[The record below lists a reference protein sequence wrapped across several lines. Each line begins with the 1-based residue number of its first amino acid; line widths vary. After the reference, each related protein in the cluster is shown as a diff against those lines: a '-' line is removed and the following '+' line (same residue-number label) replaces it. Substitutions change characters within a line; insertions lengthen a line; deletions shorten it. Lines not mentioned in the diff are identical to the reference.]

1 MRRVSVALVCAV
13 SVVAFTNI
21 ASAADLYQ
29 PAYKSP
35 PPPPMLAPV
44 QDWSGVYVGIEGGYG
59 WGHERFDQAFDPF
72 FLSNPVLAPL
82 PSLRAPV
89 DLAGPDLVVHDPTI
103 SSVHQSGWLGGG
115 FGGVQ
120 KQWGSWV
127 LGLEAGID
135 GADIKGSTTATNS
148 QTCVSCRIVVPVSEP
163 AALLVIDRPNIKIDQ
178 SQTIN
183 SKIDL
188 LGFAGPKIGW
198 AFSPSWMIYGT
209 GGLAWAHLEANAS
222 QNQTVQRCDS
232 TGTNCIPFT
241 FDSGSSFDFSRTQS
255 GGLTMFGWAAGAG
268 IDWKYQID
276 PGSAMILGVKYL
288 HYGFGNNT
296 LTLADNQFGSGASFA
311 INTKESVDVVTGR
324 ISYLFSIH

>member
-1 MRRVSVALVCAV
+1 MRRVSVALISAV
-13 SVVAFTNI
+13 SVVALTQI
-21 ASAADLYQ
+21 ASAADLY

-44 QDWSGVYVGIEGGYG
+44 QDWSGIYVGVEGGYG
-59 WGHERFDQAFDPF
+59 WGNQRFNQAFDPF
-72 FLSNPVLAPL
+72 LLSNPSIVLNHVSGNPA
-82 PSLRAPV
+82 APV
-89 DLAGPDLVVHDPTI
+89 PPIPFVINDPTI

-120 KQWGSWV
+120 KQWGSLV

-148 QTCVSCRIVVPVSEP
+148 QTCVNCRIVVPVSEP
-163 AALLVIDRPNIKIDQ
+163 VALLQIERPNIKIDQ

-188 LGFAGPKIGW
+188 VGFAGPKVGW

-222 QNQTVQRCDS
+222 QNQTVQQCTT
-232 TGTNCIPFT
+232 TGTNCVPFI
-241 FDSGSSFDFSRTQS
+241 FDSGASFDFSRTQS
-255 GGLTMFGWAAGAG
+255 GGLTMFGWAAGGG

-276 PGSAMILGVKYL
+276 PGSAVILGVKYL

-296 LTLADNQFGSGASFA
+296 LTLADNFGTGTSFA
-311 INTKESVDVVTGR
+311 INTKQDV
-324 ISYLFSIH
+324 

>member
-1 MRRVSVALVCAV
+1 
-13 SVVAFTNI
+13 
-21 ASAADLYQ
+21 
-29 PAYKSP
+29 P
-35 PPPPMLAPV
+35 PV
-44 QDWSGVYVGIEGGYG
+44 QDWSGVYVGVEAGYG
-59 WGHERFDQAFDPF
+59 WGNQRFNQAFDPF

-103 SSVHQSGWLGGG
+103 SSVNQRGWLGGG

-120 KQWGSWV
+120 KQWGSLV

-148 QTCVSCRIVVPVSEP
+148 QTCVSCRIVLPVSEP
-163 AALLVIDRPNIKIDQ
+163 AALLVIDRPNIKIDE

-222 QNQTVQRCDS
+222 QNQTVQRCDT

-241 FDSGSSFDFSRTQS
+241 FDSSFDFSRTQS

-268 IDWKYQID
+268 LTTNTRSIPAQPWCWASNICTTVSATTRSHSPTTSGPAPALLSTPNTRRRYHHRSHQLSVLHPLSWQI
-276 PGSAMILGVKYL
+276 GREQQALC
-288 HYGFGNNT
+288 
-296 LTLADNQFGSGASFA
+296 
-311 INTKESVDVVTGR
+311 VDR
-324 ISYLFSIH
+324 ALLSY

>member
-1 MRRVSVALVCAV
+1 MRRVSVALFSAV
-13 SVVAFTNI
+13 SVVAFAHI
-21 ASAADLYQ
+21 ASAADLY

-44 QDWSGVYVGIEGGYG
+44 QDWSGVYVGVEGGYG

-72 FLSNPVLAPL
+72 FKTD
-82 PSLRAPV
+82 PSLLLPRSSPS
-89 DLAGPDLVVHDPTI
+89 LADTARVPFLINDPTI
-103 SSVHQSGWLGGG
+103 SSVNQRGWLGGG

-120 KQWGSWV
+120 KQWGSLV

-135 GADIKGSTTATNS
+135 GADIKGSSTATNS
-148 QTCVSCRIVVPVSEP
+148 QSCVNCSRGGIIELEKPVSTTT
-163 AALLVIDRPNIKIDQ
+163 VINQ

-188 LGFAGPKIGW
+188 LGFAGPKVGW
-198 AFSPSWMIYGT
+198 AFGPSWMIYGT

-222 QNQTVQRCDS
+222 QSQTVQQCDRTCS
-232 TGTNCIPFT
+232 PFS
-241 FDSGSSFDFSRTQS
+241 DGDFDFSRTQS

-276 PGSAMILGVKYL
+276 PGSAVILGVKYL

-296 LTLADNQFGSGASFA
+296 LTLADNQFGTGDSFA
-311 INTKESVDVVTGR
+311 INTKQDVDTVTGR